1 MVLYKIIAIILSLWF
16 INRVIRFISK
26 IKITSSKLER
36 FDKKNSRKSKM
47 DIKDADYEDVE

>member
-1 MVLYKIIAIILSLWF
+1 MVLYKIIAIIISLWF

-36 FDKKNSRKSKM
+36 FDNKSSRKSRM

>member
-1 MVLYKIIAIILSLWF
+1 MVLYKIIALIISLWL

-36 FDKKNSRKSKM
+36 FDKKNSRKSRM

>member
-1 MVLYKIIAIILSLWF
+1 MVLYKIIALIISLWL

-36 FDKKNSRKSKM
+36 FDKKNSRKSRM
-47 DIKDADYEDVE
+47 DIKDADYEDLE

>member
-1 MVLYKIIAIILSLWF
+1 MVLYKIIALIISLWL
-16 INRVIRFISK
+16 INRVIRFIYK

-36 FDKKNSRKSKM
+36 FDKKNSRKSRM

>member
-1 MVLYKIIAIILSLWF
+1 MVLYKIIAIIISLWF
-16 INRVIRFISK
+16 IKKVIRFISA
-26 IKITSSKLER
+26 IKITSSKLDG